1 MNDDLYLTELHN
13 ENETKDFSDNDD
25 AQKFRKLVVL
35 LESVL
40 KKEADLRSATDQA
53 IINKFISS
61 SEVFSQMARVM
72 SVPAVKSM
80 LKCAHI
86 HDVGKGRMLY
96 KNGADI
102 NRVVVLLEGKLGIV
116 KDQSIQGSKL

>member
-1 MNDDLYLTELHN
+1 
-13 ENETKDFSDNDD
+13 
-25 AQKFRKLVVL
+25 
-35 LESVL
+35 
-40 KKEADLRSATDQA
+40 
-53 IINKFISS
+53 
-61 SEVFSQMARVM
+61 MARVM

-86 HDVGKGRMLY
+86 HDVGKARMLY

-116 KDQSIQGSKL
+116 KDQATQALKV